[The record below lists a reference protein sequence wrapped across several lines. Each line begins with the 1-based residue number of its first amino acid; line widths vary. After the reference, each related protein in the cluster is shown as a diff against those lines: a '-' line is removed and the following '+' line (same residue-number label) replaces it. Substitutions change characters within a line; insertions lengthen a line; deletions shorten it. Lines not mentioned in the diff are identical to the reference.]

1 MPKWEHPVPLAL
13 VPLWLQI
20 LEWSKSYEG
29 VVRDLAS
36 VELFA
41 GQMEITRF
49 MLSTGRSSVAFD
61 KSYYK
66 DSTEDINTEQGFQ
79 RALSLVMRIQAGGS
93 LWTAP
98 VCSSWG
104 FIGRSTTQRSS
115 LNPGGN
121 VFNNKVSYA
130 NRMVVLVSMLI
141 MLAHSRHVWCWLE
154 QPLSTVMQHFT
165 PMKETIQYIMP
176 YSQQVWLVAFGAE
189 STKPLC
195 IWCSSPLVHG
205 LKRAKPSTS
214 TKSLCTKTKTGVT
227 GNKDDLVASAAY
239 PPGFGKAV
247 GTIMVMLQGEQ
258 CRPTKKRKCA

>member
-1 MPKWEHPVPLAL
+1 M
-13 VPLWLQI
+13 
-20 LEWSKSYEG
+20 
-29 VVRDLAS
+29 AS

-165 PMKETIQYIMP
+165 PMKDTIQYIMP
-176 YSQQVWLVAFGAE
+176 YSQQVWLVAFVPE
-189 STKPLC
+189 STNHFVFGALRLWPMGSNEQSRRLLQHRC
-195 IWCSSPLVHG
+195 ARRPRPVRRGQRTRLWPVLPIHRG
-205 LKRAKPSTS
+205 
-214 TKSLCTKTKTGVT
+214 
-227 GNKDDLVASAAY
+227 SARQWARSWSCC
-239 PPGFGKAV
+239 
-247 GTIMVMLQGEQ
+247 MGEQ
-258 CRPTKKRKCA
+258 CRPTKQRKCA